1 MIGDGIIFP
10 LCALPFSFLI
20 VVLFFK
26 KEHINSEETRIYK
39 WLIILN
45 FLGLLIEISCT
56 FASLIYNDF
65 TFISN
70 FIYKLYLAYL
80 IAWTSIFTY
89 YIYRI
94 SSQNDDK
101 KAVKV
106 KLYEKILI
114 FFICACVLIA
124 FALPIE
130 LVIKN
135 NFHVRYT
142 VGPSVNFT
150 YFVSFLLVLVLIII
164 MIKNY
169 KIIFSK
175 KYIPVFVFF
184 VVGASAIVI
193 QRSYPHLLLM
203 TYVESFIC
211 SLMYFTIE
219 NPDVQM
225 MEELYRNKKLIEK
238 SNEDTSNFL
247 FRMTQ
252 DIKKSIGDIMNIS
265 SDMLE
270 IKSISELKE
279 GTVIINNKAKE
290 LDYFVNDVLD
300 VSMMDTRKIKQFSNR
315 YNVSNLCKEVA
326 YQAQSELSEGVK
338 FEYSVSNNMPQYLYG
353 DSIRLKKIIYSALD
367 NAVKHTDSG
376 FVSVEVNSIIKYDIC
391 RLIINISDSGTGIS
405 IDSVNDILSLNI
417 DDLSSIDI
425 SDDKD
430 VFNLKE
436 IKKLV
441 MILGGNL
448 VVKSELDKG
457 TTVSITID
465 QKIVKAENDEVLKKL
480 DLYEESLHSNRKV
493 MVVDDDAKELSKIT
507 NFLEKHDV
515 SVSGSLFGRDLIN
528 KISSKHKFD
537 FIILDDETSTIS
549 AYEILKELKMNK
561 KFNIPV
567 IVMIDDQ
574 KEFIKLHF
582 LKDGF
587 ADVIMKSKLETELA
601 RILKRF

>member
-1 MIGDGIIFP
+1 MFGDGLFFP
-10 LCALPFSFLI
+10 ICALPFAFLI
-20 VVLFFK
+20 VVLFFNK
-26 KEHINSEETRIYK
+26 DHINSEETRIYK
-39 WLIILN
+39 WLIVLN
-45 FLGLLIEISCT
+45 FFGLLIEISCT
-56 FASLIYNDF
+56 FASYIYYDY
-65 TFISN
+65 TYISD

-80 IAWTSIFTY
+80 ISWTSIFTY

-94 SSQNDDK
+94 SSHDDRDNV
-101 KAVKV
+101 VKRKRYKRTLLV
-106 KLYEKILI
+106 FI
-114 FFICACVLIA
+114 FLSIFIMSI
-124 FALPIE
+124 LPID
-130 LVIKN
+130 LVIKD
-135 NFHVRYT
+135 NFRIRYT
-142 VGPSVNFT
+142 TGLSVSFT
-150 YFVSFLLVLVLIII
+150 YFVSFLLVIVMLTV

-169 KIIFSK
+169 KHIKNK

-184 VVGASAIVI
+184 VVGSIAIVV
-193 QRSYPHLLLM
+193 QLTYPQLLLM

-225 MEELYRNKKLIEK
+225 MEELYKNKKLIEK

-252 DIKKSIGDIMNIS
+252 DIKKPIDDIINIS

-270 IKSISELKE
+270 IKNVSELKE
-279 GTVIINNKAKE
+279 GSAIINSKAKE
-290 LDYFVNDVLD
+290 LDYLVNDVLD
-300 VSMMDTRKIKQFSNR
+300 VSLMDTKNLRTSNNR
-315 YNVSNLCKEVA
+315 YNISNLCKEVF
-326 YQAQSELSEGVK
+326 YQVQGELSDDVK
-338 FEYSVSNNMPQYLYG
+338 FDYSVSNNLPNYLYG

-367 NAVKHTDSG
+367 NSVKNTNSG
-376 FVSVEVNSIIKYDIC
+376 FINVEINSIIKYDIC
-391 RLIINISDSGTGIS
+391 RLIISISDSGSGIS
-405 IDSVNDILSLNI
+405 IDAVNDILSLNI
-417 DDLSSIDI
+417 DDLSSVNI
-425 SDDKD
+425 SDEKD
-430 VFNLKE
+430 VLNLKE

-448 VVKSELDKG
+448 VLRSEINKG

-465 QKIVKAENDEVLKKL
+465 QKIVNSENDEVLKKL
-480 DLYEESLHSNRKV
+480 DLYEESLQSNKKV

-507 NFLEKHDV
+507 DYLEKHDV
-515 SVSGSLFGRDLIN
+515 SVNRSLFGRDVIN
-528 KISSKHKFD
+528 KISTKHKFD
-537 FIILDDETSTIS
+537 FILLDDETNTIS
-549 AYEILKELKMNK
+549 AYEVLKELKKNP

-587 ADVIMKSKLETELA
+587 SDVLLKSKLESELE